1 VWKVICPPSARSSN
15 RERLD
20 RTHSPG
26 PGVTLAAPSNPTT
39 IRIGVLTGEPIR
51 LEGLS
56 AVFEEAPEPGRPRLV
71 PVVGTLPELL
81 ADTKLDYLVVDFNSS
96 DEGMKTLEV
105 TKRAR
110 PGIRQIVIGPEHD
123 DELVLDAITA
133 GARAYLYSSADP
145 HTVRMAID
153 IVVSGSIWAPRKLLS
168 RLIDRL
174 LGAPVSGSG
183 GLGALQLT
191 ARERQVL
198 DLILLARSNREI
210 ARQLGIEERTVKAH
224 VGRLMRKAG
233 AENRIELSIKALNSR
248 SIFPVEPE
256 QKAAD

>member
-1 VWKVICPPSARSSN
+1 
-15 RERLD
+15 
-20 RTHSPG
+20 
-26 PGVTLAAPSNPTT
+26 
-39 IRIGVLTGEPIR
+39 
-51 LEGLS
+51 
-56 AVFEEAPEPGRPRLV
+56 
-71 PVVGTLPELL
+71 VGTLPELL

-96 DEGMKTLEV
+96 DEGMKTLEAA
-105 TKRAR
+105 KRTR
-110 PGIRQIVIGPEHD
+110 PGIRQIVIGPEHN

-153 IVVSGSIWAPRKLLS
+153 IVVNGSIWAPRKLLS

-174 LGAPVSGSG
+174 LGVPVGGSG
-183 GLGALQLT
+183 GLGSLQLT

-248 SIFPVEPE
+248 SVFPIEPE
-256 QKAAD
+256 EKEAEGVGE